1 MRKNCTEIC
10 VFNYT
15 TMKTQILIFFLAML
29 SYIANAQSVTI
40 DPKAANPNLVEIK
53 SSNSGFVIPKL
64 NSSQRTSI
72 PSPQKGLLVFDTTTN
87 SDWYFNGSVWAEIIA
102 GTNATQWQV
111 NADNQF
117 SVNTGKVGIGITPS
131 KAKFDV
137 NGNPDIN
144 QALFGGN
151 FQGISIQTNKPSIG
165 FNVYKD
171 GANIQKYLSDGTG
184 MMQEFD
190 PLNGSLKFVQF
201 RYGDKSEITSILSN
215 LPFTLNS
222 DGQFGSGTVLSN
234 GPETKLY
241 NNNFIKFGSDSPKV
255 KYRMFISNTVLER
268 GQFNVYNHYTIL
280 NLGVSESQIL
290 KLSVLIDCEDA
301 KGFVPPNQC
310 DSFYNQHCYH
320 VSVKEG
326 GFLEISHEGAASLQ
340 TYSKPFK
347 VFIAY
352 TE

>member
-1 MRKNCTEIC
+1 LSR
-10 VFNYT
+10 
-15 TMKTQILIFFLAML
+15 TQIIT
-29 SYIANAQSVTI
+29 Y
-40 DPKAANPNLVEIK
+40 
-53 SSNSGFVIPKL
+53 
-64 NSSQRTSI
+64 TS
-72 PSPQKGLLVFDTTTN
+72 
-87 SDWYFNGSVWAEIIA
+87 
-102 GTNATQWQV
+102 ATQWQV

-131 KAKFDV
+131 KAKLDV
-137 NGNPDIN
+137 NGNSDLN
-144 QALFGGN
+144 QALLGSN
-151 FQGISIQTNKPSIG
+151 FQGISIQSNKPTIG

-171 GANIQKYLSDGTG
+171 GANTQKYLSNGTG

-190 PLNGSLKFVQF
+190 PLGGSLKFVQF
-201 RYGDKSEITSILSN
+201 RSGVQSDIVSTLSGS
-215 LPFTLNS
+215 PFTLNS
-222 DGQFGSGTVLSN
+222 DGQFGSGSVASN
-234 GPETKLY
+234 GGMTKLY
-241 NNNFIKFGSDSPKV
+241 NNNFIKFGQDSPKV